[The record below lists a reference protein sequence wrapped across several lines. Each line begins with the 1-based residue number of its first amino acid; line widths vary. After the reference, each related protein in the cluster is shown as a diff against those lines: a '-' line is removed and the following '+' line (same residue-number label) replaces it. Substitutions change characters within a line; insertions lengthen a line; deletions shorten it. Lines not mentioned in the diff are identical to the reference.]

1 MATTPRSQAISTPKP
16 HPTPSRLMAS
26 PRPGTSGNASRPL
39 AYKSPAVKT
48 PASAQGH
55 GHHVSVSSQPS
66 STPLAAAAIHD
77 ELLALNSPAAALMA
91 SIGPTGLTP
100 LPGGADGLD
109 ITTNLQGNAV
119 RPSASSVN
127 PEMER
132 IHRIQLVAD
141 TLKSRVSG
149 YGVTREGVERTAQLQ
164 GFDTAWD
171 DDNLTIAGIAVE
183 LEVIFDST
191 DRDHVK
197 DVSLKLNAPD
207 SEEPQLLEQG
217 TEILKDNLESSIT
230 VDGIP
235 QWKSLDTFQS
245 NLQYLSQL
253 DRIEGGVPC
262 FQAINSLYDAF
273 QKIWTAE
280 KEKFGGQTT
289 QQRLRRGAIGRPAL
303 DQLPRL
309 GLSVDHW
316 VSGQDMQQANDTPAG
331 GEQMHTARFFCDA
344 GPPSTVSTKEWLS
357 DRILTQDGEAEGDA
371 ATDTLQPDWKD
382 PVTDAN
388 EFGKA
393 GSDDLTMEKTA
404 EISANV
410 VDMHFACSLSPT
422 VYVPIN
428 VAATLNVEVAMFE
441 MNQELAI
448 TSQMILQEHFNASKV
463 GGAKTV
469 SEERWLRCLPVPTE
483 ADPLRHRRHSYALHS
498 AQHAAAL
505 WCYPVTQL
513 SFNHPRQ
520 FAAAIPILR
529 QYALVWS
536 LLRSLVNYG
545 EVEPSHQSNTA
556 RPEKIAVKKKSARPS
571 KRSNAKVVGV
581 TLDTILG
588 TNGSK
593 TGDNDVLPVDV
604 SLDVFSDISK
614 ARLDVYAPL
623 QGVLAKGKQ
632 GAFLFLSVNI
642 CHDGIIEVNDLK
654 GMHPSVA
661 PPDTIVQILT
671 ATEDIG
677 LLVEWLLERAQIRG

>member
-66 STPLAAAAIHD
+66 STPLAAVAIHD

-100 LPGGADGLD
+100 LPSGADGLG
-109 ITTNLQGNAV
+109 ITTNLPGNSV
-119 RPSASSVN
+119 RPSATSVN

-132 IHRIQLVAD
+132 LHRLQLVAD

-149 YGVTREGVERTAQLQ
+149 YGVTREGVERTAQLH

-183 LEVIFDST
+183 LEVMFDSI

-217 TEILKDNLESSIT
+217 TDILKQNLEPSIT
-230 VDGIP
+230 VKGIP
-235 QWKSLDTFQS
+235 QWKGLDTFQS

-262 FQAINSLYDAF
+262 FQAINSLYNAF

-280 KEKFGGQTT
+280 KERFNGRSV

-303 DQLPRL
+303 DQEQRL
-309 GLSVDHW
+309 GLSVDYW
-316 VSGQDMQQANDTPAG
+316 VGGQAMQQEAVGPPG
-331 GEQMHTARFFCDA
+331 GEQMHTARFFCDP
-344 GPPSTVSTKEWLS
+344 GTPSTVLTKEWIS
-357 DRILTQDGEAEGDA
+357 DRVLIENIQAEGDA
-371 ATDTLQPDWKD
+371 SNETPQPDWKD
-382 PVTDAN
+382 PANDAN
-388 EFGKA
+388 EFEKA
-393 GSDDLTMEKTA
+393 GSDEPAMERTG
-404 EISANV
+404 EISSNV
-410 VDMHFACSLSPT
+410 LNMHFACSLSPT

-428 VAATLNVEVAMFE
+428 VAATLNVEMAMFE

-469 SEERWLRCLPVPTE
+469 SEERWLRCLPAPME
-483 ADPLRHRRHSYALHS
+483 GDPLRYRRHSYALHS

-513 SFNHPRQ
+513 SFNHPRH

-545 EVEPSHQSNTA
+545 EIEPSHQLPTA
-556 RPEKIAVKKKSARPS
+556 RQKQPPVTNKSGRPS
-571 KRSNAKVVGV
+571 KRSNAKVIGV
-581 TLDTILG
+581 TLDTIVG

-593 TGDNDVLPVDV
+593 TDNDDVLPVDV

-614 ARLDVYAPL
+614 ARLDVFAPF
-623 QGVLAKGKQ
+623 QGKPATSRQ

-642 CHDGIIEVNDLK
+642 CRDGIIEVNDLK
-654 GMHPSVA
+654 GLHPSVA
-661 PPDTIVQILT
+661 SSDQIVRILT

-677 LLVEWLLERAQIRG
+677 LLVEWLLERTHIRG